1 MSALREW
8 AKSVEGGRKTIVESE
23 RSIDNNTIN
32 MAVYTKWKKNYMK
45 IPKKKSKWR
54 GKEKN
59 ARTEHTLKM
68 ERTKTENDEN
78 EIK

>member
-32 MAVYTKWKKNYMK
+32 MAVYTKWKKKLHEN
-45 IPKKKSKWR
+45 PEKK
-54 GKEKN
+54 E
-59 ARTEHTLKM
+59 
-68 ERTKTENDEN
+68 
-78 EIK
+78 